1 MPTMDY
7 SKLRGRIKECGYTQ
21 KSLAEAIEISESHFS
36 QKLTGNY
43 PFTQKEIDKICDA
56 LKISVSEIGAFFFL
70 LKVDVYQLL
79 NARQKGGRVWIRKEI
94 FGTKW
99 AITVCGVRR
108 SCWTARPPQP

>member
-43 PFTQKEIDKICDA
+43 LFTQKEIDKICDA
-56 LKISVSEIGAFFFL
+56 LKISVSEIGAFFFSP
-70 LKVDVYQLL
+70 
-79 NARQKGGRVWIRKEI
+79 E
-94 FGTKW
+94 
-99 AITVCGVRR
+99 
-108 SCWTARPPQP
+108 S

>member
-43 PFTQKEIDKICDA
+43 PFTQKEICDA
-56 LKISVSEIGAFFFL
+56 LKISVSEIGAFFFSP
-70 LKVDVYQLL
+70 
-79 NARQKGGRVWIRKEI
+79 E
-94 FGTKW
+94 
-99 AITVCGVRR
+99 
-108 SCWTARPPQP
+108 S